1 AGLAD
6 DGPLTDAQREALA
19 GINLRAGRRAL
30 TSGAPAVAFGYL
42 TIARKLLAELGPFP
56 ARTQARR
63 ELFVETWLALGQAA
77 TLVAA
82 FELADEVLSELLAQA
97 LGAHELSR
105 VAVAR
110 CWQLIVSEQRER
122 AVAYGVEVLR
132 SLGVRVPAR
141 VRNRHVIAALPR
153 LA

>member
-1 AGLAD
+1 
-6 DGPLTDAQREALA
+6 
-19 GINLRAGRRAL
+19 
-30 TSGAPAVAFGYL
+30 
-42 TIARKLLAELGPFP
+42 
-56 ARTQARR
+56 
-63 ELFVETWLALGQAA
+63 ETWLALGQAA

-122 AVAYGVEVLR
+122 AVDYGVAVLR

-153 LA
+153 LARRLRPSAIERWSKLEPATDVRARAAMDVLVALVNIAYVTEPLTFVV